1 MALQEAGSNTGE
13 PSPQGAAARQDGAAR
28 GAHRATGAAPAG
40 RVSASGAEA
49 SGASPVRKTA
59 ETEAAPPSR
68 WVRIVSEDGE
78 DHGEVL
84 HIHTAH
90 GQFGEV
96 VYDPRATAAERWKLK
111 RHLNELLPQS
121 RQAKCYVFQARNQT
135 RQVYRRTD
143 NRRAFLRGF
152 QTCGSP
158 HLCPICGPKISERRK
173 DEVQRGIDAAK
184 VLGLNVKLGTFTIPH
199 GLGDDLGDLLDTML
213 GAWRATSTGRAGK
226 ALRKALDLVGYIR
239 VLETTDGVPNGF
251 HPHFHVLFFFG
262 QDCTDETVRAGFYP
276 LWNDACRKKGLGA
289 ISERFGVQVQGA
301 HAAAAYVAK
310 GSWSIAHEMAKGVVK
325 KGREGRYSM
334 MDLLRLSAD
343 GDLYARK
350 RFQIFAEAIQ
360 GRRHMYWSNGLKK
373 LLGIEEMTDEEIAA
387 RAEEGAHE
395 IILASLTDEEWRV
408 LGQFGKGDWSVF
420 LEICGHGYEAARA
433 FIDDLME
440 RANAKEGQG
449 QQEGAGVGGGVGGRV
464 GGIHAVRS
472 AQVERGRDLPDAGA
486 RAAVRGRERPRL
498 GGGAG
503 EPGAVPGRSV
513 GAAVV
518 QG

>member
-1 MALQEAGSNTGE
+1 MNSVAHQRKARPASGAGARSDTSPEAGRA
-13 PSPQGAAARQDGAAR
+13 QAAAR
-28 GAHRATGAAPAG
+28 
-40 RVSASGAEA
+40 
-49 SGASPVRKTA
+49 PVRKTA
-59 ETEAAPPSR
+59 ETASAPPSK

-90 GQFGEV
+90 GQFGQV

-121 RQAKCYVFQARNQT
+121 RQAKCYVFKARNQT
-135 RQVYRRTD
+135 RQVFRRMD

-173 DEVQRGIDAAK
+173 DEVQRGIDAGKA
-184 VLGLNVKLGTFTIPH
+184 LGLNVKLGTFTIPH

-213 GAWRATSTGRAGK
+213 AAWRATSSTRAGTR
-226 ALRKALDLVGYIR
+226 LRKALDLVGYIR

-350 RFQIFAEAIQ
+350 RFRIFAEAIQ

-387 RAEEGAHE
+387 RAEDGAHE

-440 RANAKEGQG
+440 RRKDE
-449 QQEGAGVGGGVGGRV
+449 
-464 GGIHAVRS
+464 
-472 AQVERGRDLPDAGA
+472 
-486 RAAVRGRERPRL
+486 
-498 GGGAG
+498 
-503 EPGAVPGRSV
+503 
-513 GAAVV
+513 
-518 QG
+518 